1 MYGKASLKNF
11 SVTSL
16 KFNDTFEGKYCVKP
30 RRQESGYLKINKIFA
45 FLSKIISLKT
55 FIGV

>member
-1 MYGKASLKNF
+1 MYGKASFKNF

-16 KFNDTFEGKYCVKP
+16 KFNDTFEGKCCVKP
-30 RRQESGYLKINKIFA
+30 RRQESGYLKINIFA